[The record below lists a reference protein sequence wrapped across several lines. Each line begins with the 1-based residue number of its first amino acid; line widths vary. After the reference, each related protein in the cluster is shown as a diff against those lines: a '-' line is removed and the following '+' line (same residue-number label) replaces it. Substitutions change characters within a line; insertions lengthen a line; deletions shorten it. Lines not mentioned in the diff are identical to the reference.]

1 MHAVFRDPTTQDT
14 PISVYN
20 VVKEKPCMCSVYRTF
35 SRTEHW
41 SSKGTEAW
49 SACTLVLAGAP
60 ILTHSS
66 TKWLQDKAIKQH
78 ATQALVNNDNNKKV
92 MQEEET
98 ASFNASAVLS
108 SVSESIVHPV
118 EY

>member
-1 MHAVFRDPTTQDT
+1 MH
-14 PISVYN
+14 
-20 VVKEKPCMCSVYRTF
+20 RTF
-35 SRTEHW
+35 SRMEHW

-108 SVSESIVHPV
+108 SVRV
-118 EY
+118 